1 MAEWEGGQALETII
15 KEDLEKSDS
24 VILNTGETPA
34 VADASGYL
42 ICKRISDLVFAVVG
56 LAVCL
61 IPMLVIGILV
71 KLDSKGPAI
80 FKQERLGQNGKVFTI
95 YKFRTMRVSAPKDVA
110 AVLFTES
117 DRYITRVGAFLRRTG
132 IDELPQLWNILRG
145 DMSFIGYRP
154 LCLTEREINEERA
167 RLGVLSVR
175 PGITGWAQ
183 VNGRNNISDEEK
195 ARLDAEYVCRLSLKL
210 DLVCLLKTVTTILSS
225 EGG

>member
-1 MAEWEGGQALETII
+1 METII

-56 LAVCL
+56 LAICL

-183 VNGRNNISDEEK
+183 VNGRNSISDKEK

>member
-56 LAVCL
+56 LAICL

-183 VNGRNNISDEEK
+183 VNGRNSISDKEK